1 MAVHVAHSSKGLGE
15 EMVPTTPGGLYPSG
29 WDCGGLGV
37 ALWFPGRR
45 RLAAFILVLPSR
57 LSPTLTSR
65 RPVCTHPRSFP
76 SVEDAHPLLTS
87 GCASSCI
94 GTRRVLTPPLLS
106 DIALFL
112 GACSSDVRG
121 DPHLCTGAHSPSSQL
136 HRQRLDSKPA
146 PHGMS
151 RLGACAAGSPAPRT
165 VGLLSLESA
174 GQAGRLGTQVGCL
187 LQP

>member
-87 GCASSCI
+87 GCASSRI
-94 GTRRVLTPPLLS
+94 GTRRVLTPPCCQTSL
-106 DIALFL
+106 
-112 GACSSDVRG
+112 CSWVPVPATSAVTPISARERVRL
-121 DPHLCTGAHSPSSQL
+121 PHSCTGRGWTQNLPPTGCQGWGRVPL
-136 HRQRLDSKPA
+136 GPRL
-146 PHGMS
+146 
-151 RLGACAAGSPAPRT
+151 LG
-165 VGLLSLESA
+165 
-174 GQAGRLGTQVGCL
+174 QWGC
-187 LQP
+187 